1 MLQKADNHK
10 MFYIP
15 RMHFSLLH
23 SPETST
29 LNVSITWL
37 RSWLLST
44 LMQERHRVQLWL
56 RLWRVRHTGHRW
68 QSQSQDPRLL
78 HTSVL
83 LKSQQHNEHRKP
95 EEVPNG
101 KTVYCSR
108 KQGKEWPS
116 RGCEQKVLLWSGGMK
131 SRVPIFQIKQGFYA
145 QFLGDFLYSET

>member
-1 MLQKADNHK
+1 MLQKADNQK

-15 RMHFSLLH
+15 RMHFSLLR

-29 LNVSITWL
+29 LNMSITWL

-44 LMQERHRVQLWL
+44 LTQERHSIQLWL

-68 QSQSQDPRLL
+68 QSQSQDLRLL
-78 HTSVL
+78 HKSVL
-83 LKSQQHNEHRKP
+83 LKSQRHNEHRKP
-95 EEVPNG
+95 EEVSNR
-101 KTVYCSR
+101 KTVCCSR

-116 RGCEQKVLLWSGGMK
+116 RGCEQKVLFWSGCMK

-145 QFLGDFLYSET
+145 QFPDDFL